1 MEAKMGCGL
10 SSAKAAY
17 PREVRHLNIRG
28 LPDRF
33 AAPSDEP
40 PPPATQAEKA
50 QPSDEPNRSRLST
63 VFQEGE
69 AESIDEEPVAG
80 APVPASAVALTQL
93 PLAAVGSVT
102 MVGYDPERS
111 KINQDDFAADA
122 CFADD
127 PTKAVFAVC
136 DGHGPNGRRV
146 ANLLAS
152 QLVSTLASELDDD
165 ITVDRVFKRA
175 FLKLN
180 VQLLRSQIDCA
191 ISGSTC
197 LALLVSGTRAYV
209 ANVGDSRCVAAI
221 KISDSSVSNGAL
233 EAVEWSVDQKPEV
246 FEEEQRL
253 LAMGARLAPLGQGYD
268 GHLINRIWLP
278 DKDTP
283 GIAMSRS
290 FGDSIAT
297 TVGVISD
304 PVVTE
309 HELTAD
315 TRFVI
320 LATDGIWEFIG
331 SQEAVEIVG
340 KVLNTGGDLHQ
351 AVRKLVVEASRR
363 WMCHEHLSD
372 DITVIIVAFDPIRL
386 GKADSASATR
396 ASGALGSVRV

>member
-1 MEAKMGCGL
+1 MGCGL

-69 AESIDEEPVAG
+69 SESIDEEPVAG

-165 ITVDRVFKRA
+165 ITVDRVSPHAHAHAYARA
-175 FLKLN
+175 RARAHATCIARPATSPSIRRALASRLPPAASRLPLACRLLPLN
-180 VQLLRSQIDCA
+180 PCTARRLVPHTWFRLVPLTTHLSPT
-191 ISGSTC
+191 GSRLSPPTSR
-197 LALLVSGTRAYV
+197 LPPLVS
-209 ANVGDSRCVAAI
+209 
-221 KISDSSVSNGAL
+221 
-233 EAVEWSVDQKPEV
+233 
-246 FEEEQRL
+246 
-253 LAMGARLAPLGQGYD
+253 
-268 GHLINRIWLP
+268 HL
-278 DKDTP
+278 TP
-283 GIAMSRS
+283 
-290 FGDSIAT
+290 
-297 TVGVISD
+297 
-304 PVVTE
+304 
-309 HELTAD
+309 
-315 TRFVI
+315 
-320 LATDGIWEFIG
+320 
-331 SQEAVEIVG
+331 
-340 KVLNTGGDLHQ
+340 
-351 AVRKLVVEASRR
+351 
-363 WMCHEHLSD
+363 
-372 DITVIIVAFDPIRL
+372 
-386 GKADSASATR
+386 R
-396 ASGALGSVRV
+396 ASHLTPHTSRLTPHASHLTPHTSRLMRAAVSHLRCLNAPSSS